1 MATIT
6 AANSEFI
13 LRIPGVFSVDQP
25 LDGYATDDAF
35 DSEDVSPTEAKLG
48 VDAKMSAGYT
58 PYLFKQLIH
67 LQADSDA
74 IFVFDTWRQSMD
86 QVQEVFYADN
96 GTILLPAVGKIVTL
110 TKGTLTRA
118 KPLPDVKK
126 LLDPQ
131 TYEITWQRVQVAFQ

>member
-13 LRIPGVFSVDQP
+13 LSIPGVFTVDQP

-35 DSEDVSPTEAKLG
+35 DNEDVVPSEAKLG
-48 VDAKMSAGYT
+48 VDGKMSAGYT
-58 PYLFKQLIH
+58 PYLFKQMIH

-74 IFVFDTWRQSMD
+74 ILIFDGWRQAMD
-86 QVQEVFYADN
+86 TVREVFFAN
-96 GTILLPAVGKIVTL
+96 GTIILPAVGKIVTL

-126 LLDPQ
+126 LLEAQ
-131 TYEITWQRVQVAFQ
+131 TYEITWNKVVTAIE

>member
-13 LRIPGVFSVDQP
+13 LSIPGVFSVDQP

-35 DSEDVSPTEAKLG
+35 DSEDVSPTEAKIG

-58 PYLFKQLIH
+58 PYLFKQVIH

-74 IFVFDTWRQSMD
+74 IQVFDDWRQAMD
-86 QVQEVFYADN
+86 TVREVFFAS

-126 LLDPQ
+126 LLEPQ
-131 TYEITWQRVQVAFQ
+131 TYEITWQGVQVAFE

>member
-13 LRIPGVFSVDQP
+13 LTIPLVFSVPQP

-35 DSEDVSPTEAKLG
+35 DSEDVSPAEAKIG

-58 PYLFKQLIH
+58 PYLFKQVIH

-74 IFVFDTWRQSMD
+74 IQVFDDWRQAMD
-86 QVQEVFYADN
+86 TVREVFFAQ
-96 GTILLPAVGKIVTL
+96 GKIILPAVGKIVTL
-110 TKGTLTRA
+110 TKGVLTRA

-126 LLDPQ
+126 LLEPQ
-131 TYEITWQRVQVAFQ
+131 SYEVTWQKVTVAFA